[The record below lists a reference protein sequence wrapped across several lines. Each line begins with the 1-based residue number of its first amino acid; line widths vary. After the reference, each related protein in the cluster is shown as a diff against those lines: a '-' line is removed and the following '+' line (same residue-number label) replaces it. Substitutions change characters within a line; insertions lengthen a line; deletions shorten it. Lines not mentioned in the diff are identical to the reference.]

1 MIRRQFIKTL
11 ALTAIGSSFI
21 SLESEAAAAPAKGRS
36 KLLSVG
42 EALRFDDDLTITF
55 VRVKKDQ
62 RCPINAMCLTA
73 GDAEVIL
80 RVKVGSR
87 KARTVS
93 LHTDNKPSSLVFP
106 VRYPDGM
113 VGIPKSFLV
122 SIASLNP
129 LPYAGKKTRQKD
141 YRLKLAIST
150 AV

>member
-11 ALTAIGSSFI
+11 ALTAIGSTFI
-21 SLESEAAAAPAKGRS
+21 PLTSEAATPAKGKS

-42 EALRFDDDLTITF
+42 EILHFDDDLTIKF

-62 RCPINAMCLTA
+62 RCPINAQCLTA

-80 RVKVGSR
+80 RVKVGSS
-87 KARTVS
+87 KTRTVS
-93 LHTDNKPSSLVFP
+93 LHTNAKPRRHVFA
-106 VRYPDGM
+106 VKYPDGM
-113 VGIPKSFLV
+113 AGIPKSYSV

-129 LPYAGKKTRQKD
+129 LPYAGKKTRQSD
-141 YRLKLAIST
+141 YRLKLAISV